1 MNVQLQRERLA
12 RKDILAS
19 LWAELEAEEERA
31 KKSKKSPDWRRILR
45 TKAMRE
51 EAPAKSNR

>member
-1 MNVQLQRERLA
+1 MNAALQRERLA

-19 LWAELEAEEERA
+19 LWAELEAEEAKA
-31 KKSKKSPDWRRILR
+31 KKSKKSPDWRKVLR

-51 EAPAKSNR
+51 DAPNNPNS